1 MKLIAS
7 NNYELYMTVVSLR
20 RSLGQRSQSVN
31 NGHRNVVIAIHV
43 APESRTK
50 TCLNI
55 FCRRAKNWLGFQGYW
70 FKSHVTETFSGGDIP
85 IDSSNRRRLL
95 SSFVI
100 SASNTRAIVK
110 CRSVC
115 LSVCHTREH
124 AVQGIEI
131 EIPFT
136 PYNIAMFLDSWRQIS
151 QSGVSGFTQNECV
164 ITVLKRGPPVKSN
177 SLANNLQ

>member
-55 FCRRAKNWLGFQGYW
+55 FCRRAKN
-70 FKSHVTETFSGGDIP
+70 
-85 IDSSNRRRLL
+85 
-95 SSFVI
+95 
-100 SASNTRAIVK
+100 
-110 CRSVC
+110 
-115 LSVCHTREH
+115 
-124 AVQGIEI
+124 
-131 EIPFT
+131 
-136 PYNIAMFLDSWRQIS
+136 
-151 QSGVSGFTQNECV
+151 
-164 ITVLKRGPPVKSN
+164 
-177 SLANNLQ
+177 